1 MSITNFLEYQFFFQ
15 GKRALRKHL
24 QVGNRKS
31 SDMRSRLEEMISTG
45 ATNRQEFLRTRKQT
59 APPSPQPDNNRKWH
73 KTSFLRN
80 AMTSGD
86 SLSLLGVDASSA
98 NSTIV
103 SMRHQGMKKSCTVFK
118 ILREM
123 NSWDS

>member
-1 MSITNFLEYQFFFQ
+1 
-15 GKRALRKHL
+15 
-24 QVGNRKS
+24 
-31 SDMRSRLEEMISTG
+31 MRSRLEEMISTG

-103 SMRHQGMKKSCTVFK
+103 SMRHQGMKKNLPK
-118 ILREM
+118 ISS
-123 NSWDS
+123 N

>member
-1 MSITNFLEYQFFFQ
+1 MQ

-103 SMRHQGMKKSCTVFK
+103 SMRHQGMKKTAKNFVKLK
-118 ILREM
+118 IFPFF
-123 NSWDS
+123 